1 MAKKA
6 ENGVWGGNL
15 QVTPLHR
22 GHRREGAGLLSFWG
36 VGEMSF
42 VIEKVVSE
50 YVPYVKEDATSIETT
65 KENNSER

>member
-1 MAKKA
+1 M
-6 ENGVWGGNL
+6 
-15 QVTPLHR
+15 TPLHR